1 MADADGEQVNVP
13 VFKSSHIYKKDG
25 DILTET
31 RQRVIND
38 PNEPIR
44 IVRCINNDMM
54 EIIVGSEGTEI
65 TTDMSISQ
73 IDEFIHNWHHFWKPA
88 LPKEEGCT
96 NKEELYVANF
106 EPFPEP

>member
-31 RQRVIND
+31 RQRVLNGD
-38 PNEPIR
+38 PNESIR

-54 EIIVGSEGTEI
+54 EIIVGSKGTEKAHLHNI
-65 TTDMSISQ
+65 PQQSKHAQIS
-73 IDEFIHNWHHFWKPA
+73 
-88 LPKEEGCT
+88 
-96 NKEELYVANF
+96 
-106 EPFPEP
+106 